1 MFLYTLFYVVSQIEA
16 MVLGSLAWRSDSP
29 LFEAIELK
37 GSVPSYEEVCTQS
50 RYSEFIIVF
59 TLYCQVSIPVSSPET
74 SKIASP
80 FIHPR
85 LKSLGAKGICYIRKG
100 KYY

>member
-1 MFLYTLFYVVSQIEA
+1 MFQIEA

-29 LFEAIELK
+29 LFDAIEAK
-37 GSVPSYEEVCTQS
+37 GAVPSYEEVCNES
-50 RYSEFIIVF
+50 G
-59 TLYCQVSIPVSSPET
+59 YCKCYCVTMYYQVCIPVSSPDT

-85 LKSLGAKGICYIRKG
+85 LKSLGAKGIYLS
-100 KYY
+100 